1 MRNKAIPTIDPEA
14 VAAVR
19 EYIVS
24 LRKKKGMTQT
34 EMGKKMGVSQ
44 RVVSYYENEATDIS
58 LEALTAIAQALEV
71 PRRKLLLDTNESGT
85 EEIPLPR
92 PLQKRFEKVRKLS
105 PKAQKSLQDYIDMLL
120 KMEQLAA

>member
-1 MRNKAIPTIDPEA
+1 MRSKAIPTIDPEA

-19 EYIVS
+19 EHIVS

-71 PRRKLLLDTNESGT
+71 PRRKLLVDTNESGA
-85 EEIPLPR
+85 EDIPLPR

>member
-1 MRNKAIPTIDPEA
+1 MRSKAIPTIDSEA

-19 EYIVS
+19 EHIVS

-44 RVVSYYENEATDIS
+44 RVISYYENEATDIS

-71 PRRKLLLDTNESGT
+71 PRRKLLDTNESGAGET
-85 EEIPLPR
+85 PLPR

-120 KMEQLAA
+120 KMEQLAS